1 MNEPPSEA
9 KVPPLKMESA
19 DDEWRIHL
27 YNQERVISTQLQIT
41 ELLEKLL
48 DQQRKVG
55 ELAIKLDEHLE
66 ISSMTMRES
75 IKSTSGLITSI
86 VKVPIAIVVVGA
98 ASWAF
103 MYMNEISENT
113 WLIILAVAVF
123 PWLGDSIT
131 AITKLFGI
139 GGRGNGGSKSPSSS
153 SG

>member
-1 MNEPPSEA
+1 MHSE
-9 KVPPLKMESA
+9 SG
-19 DDEWRIHL
+19 DEDWKIHL
-27 YNQERVISTQLQIT
+27 YNQERFISNQEHMTDLMTQ
-41 ELLEKLL
+41 LL
-48 DQQRKVG
+48 DQQRKMG
-55 ELAIKLDEHLE
+55 LLAVKLDEHLE

-86 VKVPIAIVVVGA
+86 VKVPIAMVVVGT

-103 MYMNEISENT
+103 MYMHEISENT

-139 GGRGNGGSKSPSSS
+139 GRGNQNGGTK
-153 SG
+153 

>member
-1 MNEPPSEA
+1 MNGPLAEA
-9 KVPPLKMESA
+9 KAPPMKSA
-19 DDEWRIHL
+19 PSDDDWRVHL
-27 YNQERVISTQLQIT
+27 YNQERVISNQDRIAETMDK
-41 ELLEKLL
+41 LLE
-48 DQQRKVG
+48 QQRKMG

-86 VKVPIAIVVVGA
+86 IKVPIAMVVVGA

-139 GGRGNGGSKSPSSS
+139 GRGNQPSNQPST
-153 SG
+153 